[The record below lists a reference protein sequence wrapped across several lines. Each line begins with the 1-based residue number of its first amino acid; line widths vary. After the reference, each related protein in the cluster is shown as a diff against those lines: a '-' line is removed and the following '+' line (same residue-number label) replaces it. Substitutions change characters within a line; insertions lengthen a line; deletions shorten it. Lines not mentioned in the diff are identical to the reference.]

1 MRKFILLAGTALTLS
16 AMPAAACD
24 LELMG
29 GPQRFNAFAAYASH
43 GSPAVTIE
51 VTQPQTDSPDTSEPQ
66 PEATPQPAEPPA
78 EAESSYAERGQPPFT
93 TLP

>member
-16 AMPAAACD
+16 AAPASACD

-51 VTQPQTDSPDTSEPQ
+51 VAQPQADSPNASEPE
-66 PEATPQPAEPPA
+66 PEAASRQAEVPAES
-78 EAESSYAERGQPPFT
+78 ESSDAPSEPASYM